1 MKKGFTLLEVMLA
14 LAITVLL
21 TLLCVNLLNL
31 VRQTKEI
38 HVGINQY
45 DVFALQL
52 QHEIMLAYDF
62 KMDKDELC
70 YKKFE
75 KDFCLQYDKE
85 RLVKTPGYEIL
96 LFEVTN
102 GRFEINET
110 TITLEGIHQNEVFR
124 LHLERLKE

>member
-14 LAITVLL
+14 LALTVLL
-21 TLLCVNLLNL
+21 TLLCVNLLNVL
-31 VRQTKEI
+31 KQSQEI
-38 HVGINQY
+38 DVGISQY
-45 DVFALQL
+45 DIFSLQL
-52 QHEIMLAYDF
+52 QHELMLAYDF
-62 KMDKDELC
+62 KLDENELC

-75 KDFCLQYDKE
+75 KDFCLLYDKE

-110 TITLEGIHQNEVFR
+110 TIVLKGNHQHKAFI